1 MNTHPRSTTDHSE
14 SLELIYALNAVA
26 TALQKSIQSEE
37 NIYSV
42 FQKQVVA
49 IGLRGGISL
58 FDEAS
63 DRLIFKTVAF
73 TNPLR
78 KVLSRFEKKIDL
90 QAEGYTIPITKVD
103 VYEKV
108 IRKGQAIFVPDTST
122 VATQV
127 SPVQIKSIIAPL
139 LSFLG
144 RPPGI
149 FVPLVFEGQVK
160 GMLNI
165 VGPNLTEKDLP
176 TMQAFANQIAVAL
189 ENARLMTRLRSA
201 RDELEAAY
209 QATLEGWVDALDL
222 RDNETQGH
230 SMRVSELTADL
241 ADYMGMDKSQL
252 PHIQRGALLHD
263 IGKMAVPDHILR
275 KPGPLNDKEWKI
287 MRQHPVTAQQWLSR
301 INYLHPALDIPHRH
315 HERWDGSG
323 YPDGMERDEIPM
335 EARIFAVVDVWDAM
349 CSDRPYRKAI
359 PETNV
364 LEYIEEQ
371 SNQLFD
377 PKVVDAFLQFRLEKK
392 EIH

>member
-73 TNPLR
+73 ANPLR

-127 SPVQIKSIIAPL
+127 SPVQIKSIVAPL

-176 TMQAFANQIAVAL
+176 TMQAFAHQIAVAL

-201 RDELEAAY
+201 RDELEVAY

-241 ADYMGMDKSQL
+241 ADYMGMDKLQL

-287 MRQHPVTAQQWLSR
+287 MRQHPVTAHQWLSR

-323 YPDGMERDEIPM
+323 YPDGMERGEIPM

-359 PETNV
+359 PEINV

-371 SNQLFD
+371 ANQLFD
-377 PKVVDAFLQFRLEKK
+377 PKVVDAFLQFRSEKK
-392 EIH
+392 EID